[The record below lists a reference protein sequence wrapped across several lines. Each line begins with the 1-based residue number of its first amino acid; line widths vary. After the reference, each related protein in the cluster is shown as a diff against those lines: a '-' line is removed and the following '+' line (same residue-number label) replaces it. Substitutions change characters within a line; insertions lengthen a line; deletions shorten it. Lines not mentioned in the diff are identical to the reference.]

1 MLKYLKKYWYFAV
14 LAAIFMMG
22 EVLIDLYQ
30 PRMMERIV
38 DEGILGLSNNG
49 VSDIDLIISTGIRMI
64 LIVAAGGACGILSG
78 VCTNVCGQNFGNDLR
93 KASFRN
99 IMHFS
104 FEQTD
109 DFTTGS
115 LITRTTGDVTQVQNM
130 VQQLIRGFV
139 RCMMFF
145 IGGSTALLSLDMN
158 FSIII
163 AIALPVIILE
173 ILFIVWRTNP
183 LFMLVQKKID
193 KMNSVIQ
200 EDIAGARVVKAFV
213 QEDKEAERFQKHNKD
228 LSDTQFKVLILMA
241 YMAPV
246 MNIVLN
252 LAVVGIIYIGGI
264 QVQAGAMAPGKVM
277 AAITYI
283 SQILNGMMMLAMI
296 FQTIS
301 RGTTSAKR
309 INEVLRSEPAIRD
322 GKGADGQVTAD
333 SANAIEFKNVS
344 FTYPGSKANVL
355 HDIDLRIKKGEML
368 AVIGATGCGKSTFVN
383 MIDRFYDAT
392 SGEVLIDG
400 VPIKDYKLDKLRDKI
415 AFVLQKSELF
425 STTIR
430 ENIMIGKPGATEDEL
445 KEAARAAQADDFIMQ
460 QPEGY
465 DTAVA
470 QS

>member
-1 MLKYLKKYWYFAV
+1 
-14 LAAIFMMG
+14 
-22 EVLIDLYQ
+22 
-30 PRMMERIV
+30 
-38 DEGILGLSNNG
+38 
-49 VSDIDLIISTGIRMI
+49 
-64 LIVAAGGACGILSG
+64 
-78 VCTNVCGQNFGNDLR
+78 
-93 KASFRN
+93 
-99 IMHFS
+99 
-104 FEQTD
+104 
-109 DFTTGS
+109 
-115 LITRTTGDVTQVQNM
+115 
-130 VQQLIRGFV
+130 
-139 RCMMFF
+139 
-145 IGGSTALLSLDMN
+145 
-158 FSIII
+158 
-163 AIALPVIILE
+163 
-173 ILFIVWRTNP
+173 
-183 LFMLVQKKID
+183 D

-309 INEVLRSEPAIRD
+309 INEVLKSEPAIRD
-322 GKGADGQVTAD
+322 GKGAEGQIAAD
-333 SANAIEFKNVS
+333 PANAIEFKNVS

-355 HDIDLRIKKGEML
+355 HDINLRIKKGEML

-400 VPIKDYKLDKLRDKI
+400 VPIRDYKLDKLRDKI

-470 QS
+470 QSGMSLSGGQKQRIAISRALIKDSDILVMDDSTSALDLKTEAALHKALREKFAGITKVIVAQRIATVKNADRIAVIDGGTIIACAPHDELMKTCSVYRDIYDSQLKRGGAANG